1 MSLLEAMAYGRC
13 CVTSDVPE
21 CADVMGGAGLTF
33 ARGDAGDL
41 RRVLAGL
48 LAEPSVVARLGAA
61 ARERVN
67 STYDWDSVVE
77 RTLALYTGE
86 AR

>member
-1 MSLLEAMAYGRC
+1 MSLLEAMAHGRC

-21 CADVMGGAGLTF
+21 CADVLGGAGLTF
-33 ARGDAGDL
+33 EKGDAADL
-41 RRVLAGL
+41 GRVLGSV
-48 LAEPSVVARLGAA
+48 LADPAKTARLGEA
-61 ARERVN
+61 ARRRVN

-77 RTLALYTGE
+77 RTLSLYEGE

>member
-21 CADVMGGAGLTF
+21 CADVLAGTGLTF
-33 ARGDAGDL
+33 KKGDAVDL
-41 RRVLAGL
+41 RRVLRDV
-48 LAEPSVVARLGAA
+48 LADSAMASRLGLA

-67 STYDWDSVVE
+67 TTYDWDSVVK
-77 RTLALYTGE
+77 RTLALYEGK